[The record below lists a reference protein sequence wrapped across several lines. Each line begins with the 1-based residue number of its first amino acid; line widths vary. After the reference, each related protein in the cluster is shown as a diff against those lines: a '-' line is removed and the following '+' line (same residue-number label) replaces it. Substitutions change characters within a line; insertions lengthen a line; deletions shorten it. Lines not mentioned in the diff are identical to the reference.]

1 MKKNLLIVLSLLIV
15 FIVSTAGILTDSGRS
30 GKAGSPSESTCV
42 QCHSDNPINSQ
53 GGSVTIS
60 SNMSNWQYQPG
71 QTYSMTVTISET
83 GKTVFGLC
91 FESLKNSDN
100 TNAGTFAI
108 THATESQTMTASN
121 GRACVTHKLDGGFV
135 TTPGT
140 KAFAFNWTAPATNVG
155 NLTFYV
161 ATIAG
166 DHDGSEAGDNVY
178 TTTHVVTP
186 VSVDMDEY
194 AATLQFNVA
203 PNPVNDVLNIFVDNV
218 NARTVSADLYSITG
232 AKVSTLFSDAVSG
245 ASIEKH
251 ISVSSFSAG
260 IYFVKIYAGN
270 KSIMKRL
277 VIE

>member
-53 GGSVTIS
+53 GGSVVIS

-108 THATESQTMTASN
+108 THTTESQTMTASN

-140 KAFAFNWTAPATNVG
+140 KAFAFNWTAPATNVAI
-155 NLTFYV
+155 LPFMLQLLQ
-161 ATIAG
+161 A
-166 DHDGSEAGDNVY
+166 
-178 TTTHVVTP
+178 TTTAAKP
-186 VSVDMDEY
+186 VIMFTQPLMWLLPFQLAWTNMQQPCSSMY
-194 AATLQFNVA
+194 RPTL
-203 PNPVNDVLNIFVDNV
+203 
-218 NARTVSADLYSITG
+218 
-232 AKVSTLFSDAVSG
+232 
-245 ASIEKH
+245 
-251 ISVSSFSAG
+251 
-260 IYFVKIYAGN
+260 
-270 KSIMKRL
+270 
-277 VIE
+277 